1 MSKKLTQ
8 EYVKNYFNLFGY
20 KLLSIYKN
28 NSTRLILLE
37 KNSKYLYY
45 TTYASFKE
53 TNKSYF
59 VHKSNIFSLY
69 NIKLF
74 IRKNRHKYT
83 DGRIPILKNG
93 QKYKNA
99 TANMIWI
106 CSNCDN
112 EFSTS
117 FDQISHF
124 HSCPFCSSPPKQI
137 KVGFNDLAT
146 TNPEYIKYLNNEK
159 DGIKYFKSSSKIITF
174 KCPQCGN
181 LKNMAINTFDTYG
194 FRCNKCSDNYS
205 IPNKFLINLFSQ
217 LSYKFKPEK
226 QFKNSNYR
234 YDLFIQTLKQN
245 FTIEAHGEQ
254 HYKEANIFKNSLKEQ
269 KRNR

>member
-8 EYVKNYFNLFGY
+8 EYIKNYFDSFGY
-20 KLLSIYKN
+20 KLLSLYKN

-83 DGRIPILKNG
+83 NGRIPILKNG

-99 TANMIWI
+99 TTNMIWI
-106 CSNCDN
+106 CSNCVN

-137 KVGFNDLAT
+137 KVGFNDLACT
-146 TNPEYIKYLNNEK
+146 VWLRAQPH
-159 DGIKYFKSSSKIITF
+159 
-174 KCPQCGN
+174 Q
-181 LKNMAINTFDTYG
+181 
-194 FRCNKCSDNYS
+194 
-205 IPNKFLINLFSQ
+205 
-217 LSYKFKPEK
+217 EK
-226 QFKNSNYR
+226 QFWQG
-234 YDLFIQTLKQN
+234 L
-245 FTIEAHGEQ
+245 A
-254 HYKEANIFKNSLKEQ
+254 IFVPAWLQFPAGVFLQVQVLSAPAIITC
-269 KRNR
+269 